1 MEITRYDT
9 VHVLF
14 VSVTDFF
21 ISLQLHKLERSHSHP
36 FFFLFL
42 FLRHA
47 APAVLFFFLPFLY
60 YLIRISDRTP
70 EEDGNSWAD
79 NCSSSRLPRRCS
91 LFLLLPL
98 PRPEDSEIT
107 LVKKTFGVKM

>member
-1 MEITRYDT
+1 MIQYM
-9 VHVLF
+9 
-14 VSVTDFF
+14 FF
-21 ISLQLHKLERSHSHP
+21 LCLSLIFYFSAIAQTGALTLTSIFFP
-36 FFFLFL
+36 FFASCSLG
-42 FLRHA
+42 RS
-47 APAVLFFFLPFLY
+47 FFFLPSLY

-107 LVKKTFGVKM
+107 LVKKTFGVKT